1 MATEQ
6 LSKSETVETKTVVA
20 EAPAVRAE
28 PAVKTV
34 APRQK
39 KGHKWVR
46 WVVGG
51 ILVIVV
57 LGVGIPF
64 LINVLNNVSTDDAYV
79 NGHVTFLAPRVAG
92 QVTNVF
98 VDNNNRVHKGDILV
112 QLDKEPYQVQLGIAQ
127 AAVDAAQADLTV
139 AIALAHAEQAQTRS
153 ARFALDHAIEDV
165 DNQIALLRS
174 KVATLD
180 SQKAS
185 LDKALADWNRIIP
198 LRNTGAVTQDEVD
211 RRKEVYLVAQAQV
224 QQALQDV
231 YQIRVGL
238 GLPPRPEKGDDL
250 TQVPPD
256 LDQTF
261 STVREAQATLIQAAS
276 QIGINLPNSLVLTP
290 KELVAEFYTFYKG
303 NPDDVEKIYAGIL
316 KDAPGVKQAQ
326 SKLEQAQANLAQ
338 AQLNLKYCDVVA
350 DIDGVITSRDVN
362 PGDNVVVGQSLMA
375 IRSLT
380 DIWID
385 ANFKETQLSYL
396 RIGQPVDL
404 EVDMYGS
411 KHHYDGRITGF
422 TEGTGSTLALLPAE
436 NATGN
441 FVKVVQRLPVRID
454 LVNYDPDKDPLFIGL
469 SVEPSVHIYETP
481 TGPDAGKVLQ
491 PFIAGIPQGNPEPQP

>member
-6 LSKSETVETKTVVA
+6 MDISKPTEGKDTAAEAAAPRVVA
-20 EAPAVRAE
+20 PVAAK
-28 PAVKTV
+28 KTSTG
-34 APRQK
+34 R
-39 KGHKWVR
+39 KWVVR
-46 WVVGG
+46 G
-51 ILVIVV
+51 ILAVVVIGVV
-57 LGVGIPF
+57 VAATPF
-64 LINVLNNVSTDDAYV
+64 VISLLNTVSTDDAYV
-79 NGHVTFLAPRVAG
+79 NGHVTFLAPRVSG

-112 QLDKEPYQVQLGIAQ
+112 QLDKEPYQVLLGIAQ
-127 AAVDAAQADLTV
+127 ATVDAAQSDLTV
-139 AIALAHAEQAQTRS
+139 AIAQAHAEQGQTRS
-153 ARFALDHAIEDV
+153 LRFALDHAIEDV
-165 DNQIALLRS
+165 DNQIALLKA
-174 KVATLD
+174 KVATLT
-180 SQKAS
+180 SQQAA
-185 LDKALADWNRIIP
+185 LDKALADYNRIIP
-198 LRNTGAVTQDEVD
+198 LKNTGAVTQDEVD
-211 RRKEVYLVAQAQV
+211 RRKEVYLVAQAAV
-224 QQALQDV
+224 QEALQEV

-238 GLPPRPEKGDDL
+238 GLPPKPETGDDL

-261 STVREAQATLIQAAS
+261 STVRQAQASLIQAAS
-276 QIGINLPNSLVLTP
+276 QIGIDLPNSLTITP
-290 KELVAEFYTFYKG
+290 KELIAEFYTFYKG
-303 NPDDVEKIYAGIL
+303 NPNDVEKIYAGIL
-316 KDAPGVKQAQ
+316 KTAPGVKQAQ
-326 SKLEQAQANLAQ
+326 AKLEEAQSNLAQ

-362 PGDNVVVGQSLMA
+362 PGNNVVAGQSLMA

-385 ANFKETQLSYL
+385 ANFKETQLADL

-411 KHHYDGRITGF
+411 RHHYDGRITGF

-469 SVEPSVHIYETP
+469 SVEPYVHIYETP
-481 TGPDAGKVLQ
+481 MGQDAGKVLQ
-491 PFIAGIPQGNPEPQP
+491 PFIGGVPQGNPEPQP